1 MCIPN
6 FIMIKTIPEYS
17 AYQAYNDGR
26 IWSKKRGIFLKL
38 NLNKKGYFQV
48 TLRKNGKNKTEKVH
62 RLILQTF
69 EIQPDGKNVCDHVD
83 RNKTNNDISNLRWAT
98 IRGNSQNR
106 SDQSQFGHNISIT
119 VYGTY
124 EVKIQSGSFGKEN
137 YKYIFKTFKTR
148 EEAIEFRD
156 EELLKIE
163 LGLNINENIIE
174 L

>member
-1 MCIPN
+1 MCNPN
-6 FIMIKTIPEYS
+6 FIMIKTIPGYS

-38 NLNKKGYFQV
+38 HLNKKGYFQV
-48 TLRKNGKNKTEKVH
+48 TLRKNGKNKRESIH

-83 RNKTNNDISNLRWAT
+83 RNKTNNKLENLRWAT

-106 SDQSQFGHNISIT
+106 SDQSKYGHNIFLTASRT
-119 VYGTY
+119 F
-124 EVKIQSGSFGKEN
+124 EVRIQSGKRRTIN

-163 LGLNINENIIE
+163 LGLNENIIE